1 MKYNYK
7 QSVILISM
15 SKLDK
20 YSQLIKSYNLSLHAA
35 QASDHVADGHAP
47 LNLKLIIPT
56 ADRPK
61 YKKGVGLQ
69 KKLKVGDLLIAN
81 NNLEFIWSIKK
92 NVDYYKINLQFY
104 NLKRKIINWKKIFNI
119 FKIKNLIYYTI
130 FNKNYKLNKFFLIPN
145 KLLLAPLQ
153 LPLLLQNQKGPSNN
167 SPNELSK
174 SLEGIKYHLS
184 LLLNKKIKNNKYLKI
199 DNKKFKHFLILFSK
213 RNFKNK
219 SLWNINFLGFSFNKD
234 NIRKLIRIYYK
245 LIYYKNNTN
254 DNNNIIM
261 NGNKNKL
268 LATQKD
274 SNIKLIKLNKLIKK
288 IDYFIDQYNKI
299 YINNNNNIKVN
310 NLNNL
315 EQPLPIKPI
324 MIGTSNNHNILL
336 NLPIVNKLI
345 MKNNSVVDRLEA
357 NHMAALTQSS
367 AAGLFNPSS
376 PNLTNKFYYLNLY
389 NYFNYFHYFWTQA
402 TLNSIR
408 TTTTVNKNNY
418 KTPSISFLDT
428 MKNNTNI
435 LNYNLNRWL
444 NNYQLITSYN
454 NKNSISLRNPAA
466 IFKENKIKNE
476 QTINSKFNNFKSFNS
491 KLDSIN
497 IKSNPINMYLNKYHN
512 KYLNKPILNQFLK
525 TLSFFNLDI
534 KGTFIYFTRFIA
546 YNFNYQ
552 NNILVK
558 EIYDLLY
565 LGFKSMNC
573 LISKPVFTFKTDK
586 IIINLFYY
594 IIISSFFKKN
604 KWNKNIFRLRQSN
617 NFKSRYN
624 RIRFYY
630 SKNKFIKSKL
640 LADIPLTRYDLS
652 KKKLNILCLIL
663 SKFFNKPVELNLVRV
678 HYPYNDS
685 NILVNLLGLVINKVK
700 LLKVVQRLFNN
711 AIFKDVLNYEF
722 KSKSNKSEDLRILP
736 TFLAGI
742 KLKVAGR
749 LMKEKVIPRK
759 TTKKFSKGSSSIG
772 KINFTDTSRF
782 TSKNRRGAFSI
793 TISSSQN
800 FFNKY

>member
-1 MKYNYK
+1 M
-7 QSVILISM
+7 Q
-15 SKLDK
+15 
-20 YSQLIKSYNLSLHAA
+20 
-35 QASDHVADGHAP
+35 
-47 LNLKLIIPT
+47 
-56 ADRPK
+56 
-61 YKKGVGLQ
+61 
-69 KKLKVGDLLIAN
+69 
-81 NNLEFIWSIKK
+81 
-92 NVDYYKINLQFY
+92 
-104 NLKRKIINWKKIFNI
+104 
-119 FKIKNLIYYTI
+119 
-130 FNKNYKLNKFFLIPN
+130 
-145 KLLLAPLQ
+145 
-153 LPLLLQNQKGPSNN
+153 
-167 SPNELSK
+167 
-174 SLEGIKYHLS
+174 
-184 LLLNKKIKNNKYLKI
+184 
-199 DNKKFKHFLILFSK
+199 
-213 RNFKNK
+213 
-219 SLWNINFLGFSFNKD
+219 
-234 NIRKLIRIYYK
+234 IRII
-245 LIYYKNNTN
+245 LNRKN
-254 DNNNIIM
+254 
-261 NGNKNKL
+261 
-268 LATQKD
+268 
-274 SNIKLIKLNKLIKK
+274 
-288 IDYFIDQYNKI
+288 
-299 YINNNNNIKVN
+299 
-310 NLNNL
+310 
-315 EQPLPIKPI
+315 
-324 MIGTSNNHNILL
+324 
-336 NLPIVNKLI
+336 
-345 MKNNSVVDRLEA
+345 
-357 NHMAALTQSS
+357 
-367 AAGLFNPSS
+367 
-376 PNLTNKFYYLNLY
+376 
-389 NYFNYFHYFWTQA
+389 
-402 TLNSIR
+402 
-408 TTTTVNKNNY
+408 
-418 KTPSISFLDT
+418 
-428 MKNNTNI
+428 NI

-454 NKNSISLRNPAA
+454 NKKSISLRNPPA

-476 QTINSKFNNFKSFNS
+476 QTIISKFNNFKSFNS
-491 KLDSIN
+491 KLDYIN
-497 IKSNPINMYLNKYHN
+497 INSNPVNMFLNKYHN

-534 KGTFIYFTRFIA
+534 KGTFIYFTRFVA

-552 NNILVK
+552 NNLLVK

-640 LADIPLTRYDLS
+640 LADIPLTRYELS

-722 KSKSNKSEDLRILP
+722 KSKSNKSDDLRILP